1 MATLTIFVLSLLCG
15 YYLSLVISHPK
26 RKHRILPHLKFKN
39 VEILPNVRIHIGGKT
54 YWFHHWA
61 FLSIFLVILFVTYD
75 SFQHFMLL
83 KGAALGGV
91 FQGLRY
97 PDRFKFRH
105 PRIFG

>member
-1 MATLTIFVLSLLCG
+1 MGTFLIFISSLLCG
-15 YYLSLVISHPK
+15 YYLALVVSHPK
-26 RKHRILPHLKFKN
+26 HRKGSLPSVRFKN

-61 FLSIFLVILFVTYD
+61 ILSVLLVVMFIAYD

-97 PDRFKFRH
+97 SDRFKFRH
-105 PRIFG
+105 PRILR

>member
-1 MATLTIFVLSLLCG
+1 MTIFIASLICG
-15 YYLSLVISHPK
+15 YYLSLIISHPK
-26 RKHRILPHLKFKN
+26 HKKGSLPKLRFKN
-39 VEILPNVRIHIGGKT
+39 VEILPNVRIHLGGKT
-54 YWFHHWA
+54 YWFHHWVY
-61 FLSIFLVILFVTYD
+61 LSIFIAVLFIAYD

-105 PRIFG
+105 PRIYR